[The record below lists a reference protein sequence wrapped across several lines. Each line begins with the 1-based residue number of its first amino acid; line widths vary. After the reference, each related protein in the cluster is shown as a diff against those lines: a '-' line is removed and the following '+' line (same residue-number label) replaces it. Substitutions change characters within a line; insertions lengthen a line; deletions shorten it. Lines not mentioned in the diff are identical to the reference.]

1 MEDKNLQNLL
11 KEPSLAYQATPS
23 RMELVQLSRKGVQ
36 KEVLDNL
43 ADTLGVTM
51 KEFAKLLPV
60 TERTL
65 QRRKPGSLLNRVV
78 SEHAILISEVIAK
91 GLDVFGEEAT
101 FQQWMHEASISLGGN
116 TPFSLLDTAIGAQMV
131 QEELNKL
138 EYGIYS

>member
-1 MEDKNLQNLL
+1 MRDKSLRNLL
-11 KEPSLAYQATPS
+11 KEPSLADQAPPS
-23 RMELVQLSRKGVQ
+23 RMQLVELSRKGIR
-36 KEVLDNL
+36 KEALDNL
-43 ADTLGVTM
+43 ASTLGVTM

-65 QRRKPGSLLNRVV
+65 QRRKPGSLLSKAV

-91 GLDVFGEEAT
+91 GLDVFGGEAT
-101 FQQWMHEASISLGGN
+101 FQQWVQEANMTLGGN

-138 EYGIYS
+138 EYGVYS